1 MANETLR
8 SVSINVA
15 QERIHIRTDL
25 PDTDLKEIVDFIESR
40 LDNSSKFKLELK
52 KQLCLLAVEL
62 TSEIVELRK
71 QLRKAKSYHDLMDK
85 DIRELSLQLDEALP
99 KADSQV

>member
-1 MANETLR
+1 MA
-8 SVSINVA
+8 
-15 QERIHIRTDL
+15 RIHIRTDL

-40 LDNSSKFKLELK
+40 LDNSSKFKLEMK

-99 KADSQV
+99 KADNQV

>member
-40 LDNSSKFKLELK
+40 LDNSSKFKLEL
-52 KQLCLLAVEL
+52 

-71 QLRKAKSYHDLMDK
+71 QLRKAKTYHDLMDK
-85 DIRELSLQLDEALP
+85 DLRELSLQLDEGLP
-99 KADSQV
+99 KADNQV

>member
-1 MANETLR
+1 M
-8 SVSINVA
+8 
-15 QERIHIRTDL
+15 
-25 PDTDLKEIVDFIESR
+25 
-40 LDNSSKFKLELK
+40 K

-71 QLRKAKSYHDLMDK
+71 QLRKAKTFHDLMDK

-99 KADSQV
+99 KANTQI

>member
-40 LDNSSKFKLELK
+40 LDNSSKFKLE
-52 KQLCLLAVEL
+52 
-62 TSEIVELRK
+62 IVELRK
-71 QLRKAKSYHDLMDK
+71 QLRKAKTYHDLMDK
-85 DIRELSLQLDEALP
+85 DLRELSLQLDEGLP
-99 KADSQV
+99 KADNQV

>member
-25 PDTDLKEIVDFIESR
+25 PDTDLEEIVDFIESR
-40 LDNSSKFKLELK
+40 LDKSSQFKWEMK
-52 KQLCLLAVEL
+52 KQLCLLAVDL
-62 TSEIVELRK
+62 TSEIFELRK
-71 QLRKAKSYHDLMDK
+71 QLRKAKTFHDLMDK
-85 DIRELSLQLDEALP
+85 DIRDLSLQLDEGLP
-99 KADSQV
+99 KADNQV

>member
-1 MANETLR
+1 M
-8 SVSINVA
+8 
-15 QERIHIRTDL
+15 
-25 PDTDLKEIVDFIESR
+25 
-40 LDNSSKFKLELK
+40 K

-99 KADSQV
+99 KADNQV

>member
-1 MANETLR
+1 M
-8 SVSINVA
+8 
-15 QERIHIRTDL
+15 

-40 LDNSSKFKLELK
+40 LDNSSKFKLEQK

-71 QLRKAKSYHDLMDK
+71 QLRKAKTYHDLMDK
-85 DIRELSLQLDEALP
+85 DLRELSLQLDEGLP
-99 KADSQV
+99 KADNQV